1 MKDNNLSVEQLG
13 QVTGGNAQEYE
24 ELKAFINK
32 IDPEYEVDGLKS
44 VMLWISNNSGIEFD
58 TIATSMQGPNYFILD
73 NNKRITQS
81 ELMAMLREKFPDC

>member
-32 IDPEYEVDGLKS
+32 IDPKYEVDGLKS

-58 TIATSMQGPNYFILD
+58 TIATSMKGPNFFILD